1 MVSMTT
7 ESYRLSQKLDCVARS
22 CSNSAILAARRFY
35 GPACED
41 GNCGRV
47 TPIPKQETPLESDV
61 LAATV
66 ANCYSGYVGRP
77 PVEPESFKTQKLAAC
92 TVAAYNDPT
101 NPESRF
107 VQFRPPVIP
116 PVCPPIPTEIL
127 NANIPKSSTR
137 CPLPNKGYMPN
148 LPA

>member
-1 MVSMTT
+1 MTT
-7 ESYRLSQKLDCVARS
+7 ESYRLSLKLDCVARS

-35 GPACED
+35 APVCED
-41 GNCGRV
+41 GACGKV
-47 TPIPKQETPLESDV
+47 AVDPKQQTQLESDF

-66 ANCYSGYVGRP
+66 ANCYSGFVGRP
-77 PVEPESFKTQKLAAC
+77 PPEQESVKTQKLAAC

-101 NPESRF
+101 NPETRF

-127 NANIPKSSTR
+127 NANIPKSSKR
-137 CPLPNKGYMPN
+137 CPLPNKGYNPN